1 VTSLLNF
8 HHLLILVIV
17 FKVRTFTILLFFIV
31 KKNQVLNTI
40 ASNITTSSWI
50 LAFLAAFILGISKSG
65 IKGIVII
72 IVTLMALAFGTKES
86 TGLIVPLLIVG
97 DIFAV
102 IYYNRHAQWSYIIRF
117 LPWVVF
123 GVLIGV
129 LIGKDLNEETFK
141 YSMSFIIL
149 GSVMMMY
156 WWDQRKSKSVP
167 THWAFAGS
175 IGIMAGITAMI
186 GNLAGAFSNIFFLA
200 MRLPKNEFIGTA
212 AWLFFIV
219 NVFKLPFHIFVWHT
233 ITPET
238 LVINLKLVPAIL
250 VGLFVG
256 VRLVKVIKDTFYRK
270 MILVL
275 TALGSLLILLR

>member
-1 VTSLLNF
+1 MFYALAA
-8 HHLLILVIV
+8 
-17 FKVRTFTILLFFIV
+17 
-31 KKNQVLNTI
+31 NTT
-40 ASNITTSSWI
+40 TTSWV

-65 IKGIVII
+65 IKGIAIL
-72 IVTLMALAFGTKES
+72 IVTLMALAYGAKES

-102 IYYNRHAQWSYIIRF
+102 IYYNQHAQWRYIIRF
-117 LPWVVF
+117 LPWMVF

-129 LIGKDLNEETFK
+129 FIGKDLDEETFK
-141 YSMSFIIL
+141 YGMSFIIL
-149 GSVMMMY
+149 GSVIMMY
-156 WWDQRKSKSVP
+156 WWDQRSSKNVP

-175 IGIMAGITAMI
+175 IGILAGITTMI

-219 NVFKLPFHIFVWHT
+219 NVFKLPFHIFVWQT

-238 LVINLKLVPAIL
+238 LIINLKLVPAIL
-250 VGLFVG
+250 VGLIVG
-256 VRLVKVIKDTFYRK
+256 VRLVKIIKDSFYRK

-275 TALGSLLILLR
+275 TALGALLILLQ

>member
-1 VTSLLNF
+1 LNF
-8 HHLLILVIV
+8 DHLLILVIV